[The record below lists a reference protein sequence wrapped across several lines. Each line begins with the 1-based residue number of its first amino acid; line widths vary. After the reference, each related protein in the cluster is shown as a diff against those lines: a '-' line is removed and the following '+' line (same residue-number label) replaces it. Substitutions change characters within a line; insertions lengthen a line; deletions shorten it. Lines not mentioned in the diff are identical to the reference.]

1 MGAMGT
7 GALTAVHVA
16 LMSWLTSVLVRP
28 GRIGL
33 YLICAGWAALDS
45 AGAMSLHLPV
55 RLWLIGRV
63 PEWFEKHWLAGIG
76 ESTWIAG
83 GSPTLIIAG
92 GSLGALFAAWLL
104 ARMRQGFVARNAHLH
119 YLDGGKRS

>member
-33 YLICAGWAALDS
+33 YLICAAWAGLDGVGAL
-45 AGAMSLHLPV
+45 SLHLPV

-63 PEWFEKHWLAGIG
+63 PDWFEKHWLAGTG
-76 ESTWIAG
+76 GSTWIAG
-83 GSPTLIIAG
+83 SSPSLTILG
-92 GSLGALFAAWLL
+92 GSLGALITAYLL
-104 ARMRQGFVARNAHLH
+104 TRLRTSAVAGSTRLNWP
-119 YLDGGKRS
+119 DGGRKS

>member
-7 GALTAVHVA
+7 GVFTAVHVA
-16 LMSWLTSVLVRP
+16 LMSWLTTLLVRP

-33 YLICAGWAALDS
+33 YLICAAWAALDG
-45 AGAMSLHLPV
+45 AGALSLHLPV

-76 ESTWIAG
+76 GSTWIGG
-83 GSPTLIIAG
+83 GSPLVTIAG
-92 GSLGALFAAWLL
+92 ASLGALLAAWLL
-104 ARMRQGFVARNAHLH
+104 VRARQRLVTRSAHLL
-119 YLDGGKRS
+119 YLDGG